1 MSSNISSLKRKLS
14 ERDKKFVSSNQDWKC
29 GYCKKSLPP
38 SYQVDHIVPF
48 SICQNDDIDNLMSLC
63 PTCHANKTQLEY
75 NRILQFKKLKA
86 ELNISLCWFCL
97 EDVEDEHKCNKE
109 LKPIKKQ
116 KSTLNSNIDSIDKFN
131 FIKPES
137 NTKHELD
144 SVTQSFEKCKLDSTL
159 RIRLDGSYIY
169 VNSFFTPS
177 ISFTIEDIAKA
188 VFISTRT
195 KKDSKRYDEVE
206 ISINIGLINEES
218 GNEMIEFLND
228 NLPSLLPNRIFKNDE
243 ITYSYIFKSMI

>member
-1 MSSNISSLKRKLS
+1 M
-14 ERDKKFVSSNQDWKC
+14 
-29 GYCKKSLPP
+29 
-38 SYQVDHIVPF
+38 
-48 SICQNDDIDNLMSLC
+48 
-63 PTCHANKTQLEY
+63 
-75 NRILQFKKLKA
+75 
-86 ELNISLCWFCL
+86 
-97 EDVEDEHKCNKE
+97 
-109 LKPIKKQ
+109 
-116 KSTLNSNIDSIDKFN
+116 DKFN

-137 NTKHELD
+137 NMIRELN
-144 SVTQSFEKCKLDSTL
+144 SVTQSLEKCKLDSTL

-177 ISFTIEDIAKA
+177 ISFTMEDIAKA